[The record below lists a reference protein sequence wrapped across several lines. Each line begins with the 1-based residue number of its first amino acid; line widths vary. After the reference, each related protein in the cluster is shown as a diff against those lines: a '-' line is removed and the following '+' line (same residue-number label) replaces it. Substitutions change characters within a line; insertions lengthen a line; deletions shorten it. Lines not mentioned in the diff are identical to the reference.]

1 MNGVGKAE
9 KNKGRKDRDVE
20 NGERKTEEEME

>member
-1 MNGVGKAE
+1 MNGVGKE
-9 KNKGRKDRDVE
+9 KNKGRKDREVE